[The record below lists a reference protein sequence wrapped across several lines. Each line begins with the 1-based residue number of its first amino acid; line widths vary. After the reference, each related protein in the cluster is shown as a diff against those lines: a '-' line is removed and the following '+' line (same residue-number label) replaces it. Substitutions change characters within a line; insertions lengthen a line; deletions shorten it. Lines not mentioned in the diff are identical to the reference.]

1 MSDVSFWVW
10 VLLAFGAAAAWGLT
24 VVINKRTLQYVDPFA
39 LNLLMRV
46 PTIALIAVAALVLT
60 VTDAWELGFGM
71 TWEAFAWIA
80 ASAVVTWLIAFNAYY
95 LALRLGALGVVTPI
109 MATDPLFTAVFA
121 VILLN
126 AAPGP
131 LVIAGLVV
139 STVGV
144 VLISRWMEPSAVAP
158 PLAATLE
165 PLADAGQAGPP
176 PVAPLLTEPAAP
188 SSVDTPPP
196 LRAETAALLTD
207 PAPPPSA
214 APAAPEKSAAR
225 LRFDVMALAL
235 LAAVGWGLGP
245 VFIELATESLGV
257 ASATMMLQSQTMGLL
272 MLVPIVWR
280 RHRVVVRRLT
290 VPEWRLVVRLL
301 LLASVLEAY
310 FAVAYYLLIDEIGS
324 VLTVLIIASSPV
336 FAILGGM
343 RFLGERYSWKLAVGA
358 AVTLVGVAIAT
369 LEGV

>member
-1 MSDVSFWVW
+1 MSDLSFWVW

-24 VVINKRTLQYVDPFA
+24 VVVNKRTLQYVDPFA

-46 PTIALIAVAALVLT
+46 PTIALIAVAAGVLT

-71 TWEAFAWIA
+71 TWGAFVWIT
-80 ASAVVTWLIAFNAYY
+80 ASAVVTWLVAFNAYY
-95 LALRLGALGVVTPI
+95 LVLRLGALGVVTPI

-139 STVGV
+139 STAGV
-144 VLISRWMEPSAVAP
+144 VLISRWMEPRADAVLPAVA
-158 PLAATLE
+158 LE
-165 PLADAGQAGPP
+165 PLADTGQAGSPP
-176 PVAPLLTEPAAP
+176 VPPLIAEPVAPLLTEPAP
-188 SSVDTPPP
+188 
-196 LRAETAALLTD
+196 
-207 PAPPPSA
+207 
-214 APAAPEKSAAR
+214 PEKSPAR
-225 LRFDVMALAL
+225 LRFDVIALAL
-235 LAAVGWGLGP
+235 LAAAGWGLGP
-245 VFIELATESLGV
+245 VFIELATESLGA
-257 ASATMMLQSQTMGLL
+257 ASATMMLQSQAMGLL

-290 VPEWRLVVRLL
+290 GPERRLVVRFVLI
-301 LLASVLEAY
+301 ASVLEAY

-343 RFLGERYSWKLAVGA
+343 RFLGERYSRKLAIGA
-358 AVTLVGVAIAT
+358 AVTLVGVVIAT
-369 LEGV
+369 LQGA

>member
-1 MSDVSFWVW
+1 
-10 VLLAFGAAAAWGLT
+10 
-24 VVINKRTLQYVDPFA
+24 
-39 LNLLMRV
+39 
-46 PTIALIAVAALVLT
+46 
-60 VTDAWELGFGM
+60 M
-71 TWEAFAWIA
+71 TWSSFAWIT

-95 LALRLGALGVVTPI
+95 LVLRLGALGVVTPI

-126 AAPGP
+126 AVPGP
-131 LVIAGLVV
+131 LVIGGLVL

-144 VLISRWMEPSAVAP
+144 VLISRWMEPRAGASSIAVA
-158 PLAATLE
+158 LE
-165 PLADAGQAGPP
+165 PLADVGQAGPP
-176 PVAPLLTEPAAP
+176 PVASFPVEPAPPLPAETAPPSTDPAAP
-188 SSVDTPPP
+188 Q
-196 LRAETAALLTD
+196 
-207 PAPPPSA
+207 
-214 APAAPEKSAAR
+214 KSAAR
-225 LRFDVMALAL
+225 LRFDVIALAL

-245 VFIELATESLGV
+245 VFIELATESLGA

-272 MLVPIVWR
+272 MLLPIVWR

-290 VPEWRLVVRLL
+290 RPEWRLVVRFVLI
-301 LLASVLEAY
+301 ASVLEAY

-343 RFLGERYSWKLAVGA
+343 RFLGERYSWKLAIGA

-369 LEGV
+369 LAGRLRWAAPGS

>member
-24 VVINKRTLQYVDPFA
+24 VVINKRTLQYIDPFA
-39 LNLLMRV
+39 LNLIMRV
-46 PTIALIAVAALVLT
+46 PTIVLIAGAATLLT
-60 VTDAWELGFGM
+60 VTGIWDLGFGV
-71 TWEAFAWIA
+71 TWASFAWIT

-95 LALRLGALGVVTPI
+95 LVLRLGALGVVTPI

-131 LVIAGLVV
+131 LVIGGLVV
-139 STVGV
+139 STAGV
-144 VLISRWMEPSAVAP
+144 VLISRWMEPRAAASPAAAP
-158 PLAATLE
+158 LE
-165 PLADAGQAGPP
+165 PLADVGQAGPP
-176 PVAPLLTEPAAP
+176 PLAPL
-188 SSVDTPPP
+188 V
-196 LRAETAALLTD
+196 AES
-207 PAPPPSA
+207 APPPD
-214 APAAPEKSAAR
+214 PAAPEKSAAR
-225 LRFDVMALAL
+225 LRFDVIALAL
-235 LAAVGWGLGP
+235 VAAVGWGLGP
-245 VFIELATESLGV
+245 VFIELATESLGA

-272 MLVPIVWR
+272 MLLPIVWR

-290 VPEWRLVVRLL
+290 RPEWRLVARFVLV
-301 LLASVLEAY
+301 ASVLEAY

-343 RFLGERYSWKLAVGA
+343 RFLGERYTWKLAIGA
-358 AVTLVGVAIAT
+358 AVTLIGVILAT
-369 LEGV
+369 LQGA

>member
-24 VVINKRTLQYVDPFA
+24 VVINKRTLQYIDPFA
-39 LNLLMRV
+39 LNLIMRV
-46 PTIALIAVAALVLT
+46 PTIVLIAGAATLLT
-60 VTDAWELGFGM
+60 VTGIWDLGFGV
-71 TWEAFAWIA
+71 TWASFAWIT

-95 LALRLGALGVVTPI
+95 LVLRLGALGVVTPI

-144 VLISRWMEPSAVAP
+144 VLISRWMEPRPAASPA
-158 PLAATLE
+158 AATLE
-165 PLADAGQAGPP
+165 PLADVGQAGPP
-176 PVAPLLTEPAAP
+176 PVGPLL
-188 SSVDTPPP
+188 
-196 LRAETAALLTD
+196 AETAPSPAD
-207 PAPPPSA
+207 PAPA
-214 APAAPEKSAAR
+214 ASPDPATPEKSAAR
-225 LRFDVMALAL
+225 LRFDVIALAL
-235 LAAVGWGLGP
+235 VAAVGWGLGP
-245 VFIELATESLGV
+245 VFIELATESLGA

-272 MLVPIVWR
+272 MLLPIVWR

-290 VPEWRLVVRLL
+290 RPEWRLVARFVLV
-301 LLASVLEAY
+301 ASVLEAY

-343 RFLGERYSWKLAVGA
+343 RFLGERYTWKLAIGA
-358 AVTLVGVAIAT
+358 AVTLIGVILAT
-369 LEGV
+369 LQGA